1 MVEIECAR
9 GRLSRALASDP
20 RGASLL
26 PTPGRQAGPAEP
38 LTSLPRRHP
47 LCPCLRDFALRFR
60 LLFGFL
66 SSYSSLR
73 ALLNLTP
80 SLQPASIPQQKQEHA
95 ALYSTTA
102 PHTQLVRHP
111 PHSSAVC
118 VSGVCEG
125 RGWVCINSKFLP
137 VKLRILTSK
146 LEKHGLRMASLKM
159 SR

>member
-125 RGWVCINSKFLP
+125 RGWVCITP
-137 VKLRILTSK
+137 VAPVHFSSIATPTAYGS
-146 LEKHGLRMASLKM
+146 S
-159 SR
+159 